1 MLEAWGNQG
10 TVVGGEWFWSDTREV
25 AAGIPRL
32 SLPGH
37 CWRLA
42 ATMTVRTRR
51 PRVRILPC
59 AALDIFL
66 SLARPVFSS
75 EKWAPRRLPWANH
88 TECLIVPRVWR
99 TQGAPRRREGE
110 DVRGLAPRDCRCPQ
124 LRPLR
129 LPGLAPYSLSCPVPG
144 FCLV

>member
-42 ATMTVRTRR
+42 ATHDSVNLEASGSNPALCSLGHFPL
-51 PRVRILPC
+51 PRQTC
-59 AALDIFL
+59 FL
-66 SLARPVFSS
+66 F
-75 EKWAPRRLPWANH
+75 
-88 TECLIVPRVWR
+88 
-99 TQGAPRRREGE
+99 
-110 DVRGLAPRDCRCPQ
+110 
-124 LRPLR
+124 
-129 LPGLAPYSLSCPVPG
+129 
-144 FCLV
+144 